1 MTTQSTFSSLDRI
14 VNQRG
19 SGGLFVLGIIAVVIG
34 IIIGSSLDNAAVSI
48 IFSILGIISIIASF
62 LFIIKQYER
71 SIILRLGKYNRQ
83 VGPGMRTRFPFIE
96 IVLVV
101 DIREKVREFKAER
114 MLTKDNVPVTIDAIL
129 RYKII
134 EDKAKDAILNVENFN
149 EMIKQVSQTT
159 LRNNI
164 GSSVF
169 QDILSKR
176 EEINQHVKSI
186 ISQEAGSWGIE
197 VTGVEV
203 RQVIIPQELEA
214 AMSMQAQAEREKN
227 ARITYGESEVLVAKK
242 FQEASKVYADN
253 PVAYALRQSNML
265 YESIKVQGNTIVMI
279 PSESLNSMGFGNL
292 AMTVAYLENTK
303 KAAKGKTK
311 IVDPPH
317 RKRQNES
324 HLSRLWSWN
333 RDNTEIRFEAK
344 YHVSDK
350 VIVKSFFSFLLRNS
364 ILAFFPQENSVRF
377 LGLYTGYVVPLI
389 IIGNYG
395 WQ

>member
-1 MTTQSTFSSLDRI
+1 M
-14 VNQRG
+14 
-19 SGGLFVLGIIAVVIG
+19 LGIIAVVIG
-34 IIIGSSLDNAAVSI
+34 IIIGSSLDNLAVSI
-48 IFSILGIISIIASF
+48 IFTILGIISIIASF

-134 EDKAKDAILNVENFN
+134 EDRAKDAILNVENFN

-303 KAAKGKTK
+303 KAAKGKT
-311 IVDPPH
+311 
-317 RKRQNES
+317 
-324 HLSRLWSWN
+324 
-333 RDNTEIRFEAK
+333 
-344 YHVSDK
+344 
-350 VIVKSFFSFLLRNS
+350 
-364 ILAFFPQENSVRF
+364 QERGSSSSE
-377 LGLYTGYVVPLI
+377 TAE
-389 IIGNYG
+389 
-395 WQ
+395 

>member
-1 MTTQSTFSSLDRI
+1 MSTAQSSFSSFDRV

-19 SGGLFVLGIIAVVIG
+19 SGGLLVLGIAAITIG
-34 IIIGSSLDNAAVSI
+34 IIIVSLLGYLWILA
-48 IFSILGIISIIASF
+48 IFLILGIISIIASF

-83 VGPGMRTRFPFIE
+83 AGPGLRTRIPLIE
-96 IVLVV
+96 NVLVV

-134 EDKAKDAILNVENFN
+134 EDRTKDAILNVENFN

-186 ISQEAGSWGIE
+186 ISQEAGNWGIE

-227 ARITYGESEVLVAKK
+227 ARVTYGESEVLVAKK
-242 FQEASKVYADN
+242 FEEASQVYSDN

-265 YESIKVQGNTIVMI
+265 YESIKVQGSTIVMI

-303 KAAKGKTK
+303 KAAKR
-311 IVDPPH
+311 VDQV
-317 RKRQNES
+317 R
-324 HLSRLWSWN
+324 
-333 RDNTEIRFEAK
+333 T
-344 YHVSDK
+344 DK
-350 VIVKSFFSFLLRNS
+350 SSSADVI
-364 ILAFFPQENSVRF
+364 E
-377 LGLYTGYVVPLI
+377 
-389 IIGNYG
+389 
-395 WQ
+395 

>member
-1 MTTQSTFSSLDRI
+1 
-14 VNQRG
+14 
-19 SGGLFVLGIIAVVIG
+19 VLGIIAVVIG
-34 IIIGSSLDNAAVSI
+34 IIIGSSLDNLAVSI
-48 IFSILGIISIIASF
+48 IFTILGIISIIAYF

-134 EDKAKDAILNVENFN
+134 EDRAKDAILNVENFN

-303 KAAKGKTK
+303 KAAKGKT
-311 IVDPPH
+311 
-317 RKRQNES
+317 QES
-324 HLSRLWSWN
+324 GSSSSE
-333 RDNTEIRFEAK
+333 TAE
-344 YHVSDK
+344 
-350 VIVKSFFSFLLRNS
+350 
-364 ILAFFPQENSVRF
+364 
-377 LGLYTGYVVPLI
+377 
-389 IIGNYG
+389 
-395 WQ
+395 

>member
-1 MTTQSTFSSLDRI
+1 
-14 VNQRG
+14 
-19 SGGLFVLGIIAVVIG
+19 VLGIIALVIG
-34 IIIGSSLDNAAVSI
+34 IIIGSSLDNLAVSI
-48 IFSILGIISIIASF
+48 IFTILGIISIIASF

-134 EDKAKDAILNVENFN
+134 EDRAKDAILNVENFN

-303 KAAKGKTK
+303 KAAKGKT
-311 IVDPPH
+311 
-317 RKRQNES
+317 
-324 HLSRLWSWN
+324 
-333 RDNTEIRFEAK
+333 
-344 YHVSDK
+344 
-350 VIVKSFFSFLLRNS
+350 
-364 ILAFFPQENSVRF
+364 QERGSSSSE
-377 LGLYTGYVVPLI
+377 TAE
-389 IIGNYG
+389 
-395 WQ
+395 

>member
-1 MTTQSTFSSLDRI
+1 MSESSSSFDRI
-14 VNQRG
+14 VNPRG
-19 SGGLFVLGIIAVVIG
+19 SGGLFVLGILAVTIG
-34 IIIGSSLDNAAVSI
+34 LLVGLFSNSTALAVAL
-48 IFSILGIISIIASF
+48 SILGLLAIVASF

-83 VGPGMRTRFPFIE
+83 AGPGMRTRIPFVE
-96 IVLVV
+96 SVLVV

-134 EDKAKDAILNVENFN
+134 EDRAKDAILNVENFN

-176 EEINQHVKSI
+176 EEINHHVKSI
-186 ISQEAGSWGIE
+186 ISQEAGNWGIE

-214 AMSMQAQAEREKN
+214 AMSMQAQAEREKS
-227 ARITYGESEVLVAKK
+227 ARVTYGESEVLVAKK
-242 FQEASKVYADN
+242 FEEASKVYGDN

-292 AMTVAYLENTK
+292 AMTVAYLESTK
-303 KAAKGKTK
+303 KAAKEK
-311 IVDPPH
+311 I
-317 RKRQNES
+317 Q
-324 HLSRLWSWN
+324 
-333 RDNTEIRFEAK
+333 
-344 YHVSDK
+344 DK
-350 VIVKSFFSFLLRNS
+350 APSSS
-364 ILAFFPQENSVRF
+364 E
-377 LGLYTGYVVPLI
+377 T
-389 IIGNYG
+389 IG
-395 WQ
+395 

>member
-1 MTTQSTFSSLDRI
+1 
-14 VNQRG
+14 
-19 SGGLFVLGIIAVVIG
+19 VLGIIAVVIG
-34 IIIGSSLDNAAVSI
+34 IIIGSSLNILAVSI

-134 EDKAKDAILNVENFN
+134 EDRAKDAILNVENFN

-303 KAAKGKTK
+303 KAAKGKT
-311 IVDPPH
+311 
-317 RKRQNES
+317 QES
-324 HLSRLWSWN
+324 GSSSSE
-333 RDNTEIRFEAK
+333 TAE
-344 YHVSDK
+344 
-350 VIVKSFFSFLLRNS
+350 
-364 ILAFFPQENSVRF
+364 
-377 LGLYTGYVVPLI
+377 
-389 IIGNYG
+389 
-395 WQ
+395 